1 MSSWTIEHSDE
12 YPHWSVYEFGIYP
25 RSSVLAGQ
33 DMKSFRES
41 YPTLEE
47 AQAAHPE
54 AIVGYRD
61 PMNYFDHLSDEEG
74 VG

>member
-1 MSSWTIEHSDE
+1 MNDWSIEYSDQ
-12 YPHWSVYEFGIYP
+12 YRWWSVYEFGIYP

-33 DMKSFRES
+33 SMKSYRES

-61 PMNYFDHLSDEEG
+61 PMNYVGHLSDEEG